1 MNEAKKTAGRPKP
14 SLSILVADDSQDTV
28 TMLSVILRDEGH
40 TVHEV
45 THGGFVLEAVRR
57 FRPQICI
64 LDIQMPGKNGY
75 DIARDINAE
84 FKKDAPLLIAI
95 SGKWTTKA
103 DRYVAQAVGFQHFLV
118 KPADP
123 DDLLEILDDFSPREQ
138 AA

>member
-1 MNEAKKTAGRPKP
+1 MDGAKKTAGRLKQP
-14 SLSILVADDSQDTV
+14 LSILVADDSQDTV

-40 TVHEV
+40 AVHEV
-45 THGGFVLEAVRR
+45 THGGVVLDTVRR
-57 FRPQICI
+57 FKPQVCI

-75 DIARDINAE
+75 DIARAIQTE

-95 SGKWTTKA
+95 SGRWTTKA
-103 DRYVAQAVGFQHFLV
+103 DKYVAQAVGFQHFLT

-123 DDLLEILDDFSPREQ
+123 NDLLEILDGFSPPER